1 MQVTQLYTLINNVTK
16 EILGETAVVNEDLSN
31 VVDIGKAV
39 FDATSVDNY
48 VKKLVNHIGKV
59 VFQNRAYAGGVPSV
73 LMDSWEFGSVLQK
86 VSMSLPEA
94 TENES
99 WKLVDGQEYKQD
111 VFTAPEIEAKFY
123 NSKVTFEIPM
133 SFTELQVKES
143 FSSREQLNGFVSMIT
158 TGVENSMTVK
168 LDALIMRA
176 INNMTGETLVNGIGS
191 GTAGAKVLDF
201 TKTSGKAVNLL
212 KLYNDQAA
220 TADKVTYATAL
231 TNYHF
236 IKFATYTIG
245 IYADRMTKISKLFN
259 IGAKERF
266 TPADMRRCVLLSD
279 FAKAAVTYLQAD
291 IQSPD
296 MVALPAHD
304 PVPYWQGS
312 GTDYALGSIGIIDVK
327 TASGETVKVPA
338 EGAGASKKKN
348 AAIIGVMFDRDA
360 VGVSNL
366 DRRTTTAY
374 NAKAEFYNNWYKMD
388 AGYYNDLN
396 ENFVV
401 FFIGE
406 TSAIA

>member
-1 MQVTQLYTLINNVTK
+1 MKVTQLYTLINNVTK
-16 EILGETAVVNEDLSN
+16 EILGDTAVVNEDLSN
-31 VVDIGKAV
+31 VVDIGKSI
-39 FDATSVDNY
+39 FDQTSVDNY

-73 LMDSWEFGSVLQK
+73 LMDAWEFGSVLQK
-86 VSMSLPEA
+86 VSMALPEA

-99 WKLVDGQEYKQD
+99 WKLIDGQEYKQD
-111 VFTAPEIEAKFY
+111 VFTAPKVEAKFY

-176 INNMTGETLVNGIGS
+176 INNMTGETLVAGIGS
-191 GTAGAKVLDF
+191 GAAGAKTLDF
-201 TKTSGKAVNLL
+201 SKTSGRTINLL
-212 KLYNDQAA
+212 KLYNEQAA
-220 TADKVTYATAL
+220 TADRVTVANAL
-231 TNYHF
+231 TNYKF
-236 IKFATYTIG
+236 IKFATYTMG
-245 IYADRMTKISKLFN
+245 IVADRMSKISKLFN
-259 IGAKERF
+259 VGGKERF

-279 FAKAAVTYLQAD
+279 FSKAAVTYLQAD
-291 IQSPD
+291 IQSPE
-296 MVALPAHD
+296 MVALPQHD
-304 PVPYWQGS
+304 AVPYWQGS
-312 GTDYALGSIGIIDVK
+312 GADYVLSSTGIIDIK
-327 TASGETVKVPA
+327 TAGGETVKVPA
-338 EGAGASKKKN
+338 EGVGTGKKN

-360 VGVSNL
+360 VGVANL

-406 TSAIA
+406 TLA

>member
-1 MQVTQLYTLINNVTK
+1 MKVTQLYTLINNVTK

-31 VVDIGKAV
+31 VVDIGKSI
-39 FDATSVDNY
+39 FDQTSVDNY

-59 VFQNRAYAGGVPSV
+59 IFVDRVYAGGVPSV

-111 VFTAPEIEAKFY
+111 VFTAPKIEAKFF

-158 TGVENSMTVK
+158 TSVENSMTVK

-176 INNMTGETLVNGIGS
+176 INNMTGETLAAGIGS
-191 GTAGAKVLDF
+191 GAVGSKTLDF
-201 TKTSGKAVNLL
+201 TQTSATAVNLL

-220 TADKVTYATAL
+220 TADKVTVANAL
-231 TNYHF
+231 TNYNF
-236 IKFATYTIG
+236 IKFATYTMG
-245 IYADRMTKISKLFN
+245 IYADRMSKISKLFN
-259 IGAKERF
+259 VGGKERF

-279 FAKAAVTYLQAD
+279 FSKAAVTFLQAD
-291 IQSPD
+291 IQSPE
-296 MVALPAHD
+296 MVALPQHD
-304 PVPYWQGS
+304 AVPYWQGS
-312 GTDYALGSIGIIDVK
+312 GTDYALSSTGIIDIK
-327 TASGETVKVPA
+327 TASGEIVKVPA
-338 EGAGASKKKN
+338 EGTASGNTN
-348 AAIIGVMFDRDA
+348 AAILGVMFDRDA
-360 VGVSNL
+360 VGVANL

-406 TSAIA
+406 TLA

>member
-1 MQVTQLYTLINNVTK
+1 MKVTQLYTLINNVTK
-16 EILGETAVVNEDLSN
+16 EILGDTAVVNEDLSN
-31 VVDIGKAV
+31 VVDIGKSI
-39 FDATSVDNY
+39 FDQTSVDNY

-73 LMDSWEFGSVLQK
+73 LMDAWEFGSVLQK
-86 VSMSLPEA
+86 VSMALPEA

-99 WKLVDGQEYKQD
+99 WKLVDGQQYKQD
-111 VFTAPEIEAKFY
+111 VFTAPKVEAKFY

-158 TGVENSMTVK
+158 TGVENSMTIK

-176 INNMTGETLVNGIGS
+176 INNMTGETLVAGIGS
-191 GTAGAKVLDF
+191 GAVGAKILDF
-201 TKTSGKAVNLL
+201 SKTSGRAINLL

-220 TADKVTYATAL
+220 TADKATVANAL
-231 TNYHF
+231 TNYKF
-236 IKFATYTIG
+236 IKFATYTMG
-245 IYADRMTKISKLFN
+245 IVADRMSKISKLFN
-259 IGAKERF
+259 VGLKERF

-279 FAKAAVTYLQAD
+279 FSKAAVTYLQAD
-291 IQSPD
+291 IQSPE

-312 GTDYALGSIGIIDVK
+312 GTDYQLSSTGIIDIK
-327 TASGETVKVPA
+327 TASGENVKVPA
-338 EGAGASKKKN
+338 EGVGAGKKN
-348 AAIIGVMFDRDA
+348 AAILGVMFDRDA
-360 VGVSNL
+360 VGVANL

-396 ENFVV
+396 ENFIV

-406 TSAIA
+406 TLA

>member
-16 EILGETAVVNEDLSN
+16 EILGDTAVVNEDLSN
-31 VVDIGKAV
+31 VVDIGKSI
-39 FDATSVDNY
+39 FDQTSVDNY

-59 VFQNRAYAGGVPSV
+59 IFQDRVYAGGVPSV
-73 LMDSWEFGSVLQK
+73 LMDAWEFGSVLQK
-86 VSMSLPEA
+86 VSMALPEA

-99 WKLVDGQEYKQD
+99 WNLVDGQEYKQD
-111 VFTAPEIEAKFY
+111 VFTAPKVEAKFY

-158 TGVENSMTVK
+158 TSVENSMTVK
-168 LDALIMRA
+168 LDSLIMRA
-176 INNMTGETLVNGIGS
+176 INNMTGETLVSGIGT
-191 GTAGAKVLDF
+191 GEAGSKTLDF
-201 TKTSGKAVNLL
+201 SQTSSRAVNLL
-212 KLYNDQAA
+212 ALYNAQAA
-220 TADKVTYATAL
+220 AADQVTVANAL
-231 TNYHF
+231 TNSGF
-236 IKFATYTIG
+236 IKFATYTMG
-245 IYADRMTKISKLFN
+245 IYADRMSKISKLFN
-259 IGAKERF
+259 VGGKERF

-279 FAKAAVTYLQAD
+279 FSKAAVSYLQSD
-291 IQSPD
+291 IQSPE
-296 MVALPAHD
+296 MVALPPHD
-304 PVPYWQGS
+304 AVPYWQGS
-312 GTDYALGSIGIIDVK
+312 GTDYALTSTGIIDIK

-338 EGAGASKKKN
+338 T
-348 AAIIGVMFDRDA
+348 AAILGVMFDRDA
-360 VGVSNL
+360 VGVANL

-406 TSAIA
+406 SAA

>member
-31 VVDIGKAV
+31 VVDIGKSI
-39 FDATSVDNY
+39 FDQTSVDNY

-59 VFQNRAYAGGVPSV
+59 IFQDRVYAGGVPSV

-111 VFTAPEIEAKFY
+111 VFTAPKVEAKFY

-158 TGVENSMTVK
+158 TSVENSMTVK

-176 INNMTGETLVNGIGS
+176 INNMTGETLVAGIGS
-191 GTAGAKVLDF
+191 GTAGAKTLDF
-201 TKTSGKAVNLL
+201 TKTSGRAVNLL
-212 KLYNDQAA
+212 ALYNAQAD
-220 TADKVTYATAL
+220 TADKVTVANAL
-231 TNYHF
+231 TNYKF
-236 IKFATYTIG
+236 IKFATYTLG
-245 IYADRMTKISKLFN
+245 IYADRMSKISKLFN
-259 IGAKERF
+259 VGGKERF

-291 IQSPD
+291 IQSPE
-296 MVALPAHD
+296 MVALPQHD
-304 PVPYWQGS
+304 AVPYWQGS
-312 GTDYALGSIGIIDVK
+312 GTDYALSSTGIIDIK

-338 EGAGASKKKN
+338 EGSETGNTN
-348 AAIIGVMFDRDA
+348 AAILGVMFDRDA
-360 VGVSNL
+360 VGVANL

-406 TSAIA
+406 TLA

>member
-16 EILGETAVVNEDLSN
+16 EILGDTAVVNEDLSN
-31 VVDIGKAV
+31 VVDIGKSI
-39 FDATSVDNY
+39 FDQTSVDNY

-59 VFQNRAYAGGVPSV
+59 IFQDRVYAGGVPSV
-73 LMDSWEFGSVLQK
+73 LMDAWEFGSVLQK
-86 VSMSLPEA
+86 VSMALPEA

-111 VFTAPEIEAKFY
+111 VFTAPKVEAKFF

-158 TGVENSMTVK
+158 TSVENSMTVK

-176 INNMTGETLVNGIGS
+176 INNMTGETLVAGIGS
-191 GTAGAKVLDF
+191 GVAGSKTLDF
-201 TKTSGKAVNLL
+201 SATSGRAVNLL

-220 TADKVTYATAL
+220 TADKVTVATAL
-231 TNYHF
+231 TNYKF
-236 IKFATYTIG
+236 IKFATYTLG
-245 IYADRMTKISKLFN
+245 IYADRMSKISKLFN
-259 IGAKERF
+259 VGGKERF

-291 IQSPD
+291 IQSPE
-296 MVALPAHD
+296 MVALPQHD
-304 PVPYWQGS
+304 AVPYWQGS
-312 GTDYALGSIGIIDVK
+312 GTDYALSSTGIIDIK
-327 TASGETVKVPA
+327 TASGEIVKVPA
-338 EGAGASKKKN
+338 EGSETGNKN
-348 AAIIGVMFDRDA
+348 AAILGVMFDRDA
-360 VGVSNL
+360 VGVANL

-406 TSAIA
+406 TLA

>member
-31 VVDIGKAV
+31 VVDIGKSI
-39 FDATSVDNY
+39 FDQTSVDNY

-59 VFQNRAYAGGVPSV
+59 IFQNRAYAGGVPSV
-73 LMDSWEFGSVLQK
+73 LMDAWEFGSVLQK
-86 VSMSLPEA
+86 VSMALPEA

-111 VFTAPEIEAKFY
+111 VFTAPKVEAKFY

-176 INNMTGETLVNGIGS
+176 INNMTGETLVAGIGS
-191 GTAGAKVLDF
+191 GTAGAKTLDF
-201 TKTSGKAVNLL
+201 SKTSGRAINLL

-220 TADKVTYATAL
+220 TANKVTVANAL
-231 TNYHF
+231 TNYNF
-236 IKFATYTIG
+236 IKFATYTMG
-245 IYADRMTKISKLFN
+245 IVADRMSKISKLFN
-259 IGAKERF
+259 VGGKERF

-279 FAKAAVTYLQAD
+279 FSKAAVTYLQAD
-291 IQSPD
+291 IQSPE
-296 MVALPAHD
+296 MVALPQHD
-304 PVPYWQGS
+304 AVPYWQGS
-312 GTDYALGSIGIIDVK
+312 GTDYTLSSTGIIDIK
-327 TASGETVKVPA
+327 TAGGETVKVPA
-338 EGAGASKKKN
+338 EGAGTGKKN
-348 AAIIGVMFDRDA
+348 AAILGVMFDRDA
-360 VGVSNL
+360 VGVANL

-396 ENFVV
+396 ENFIV

-406 TSAIA
+406 TLA

>member
-31 VVDIGKAV
+31 VVDIGKSI
-39 FDATSVDNY
+39 FDQTSVDNY

-73 LMDSWEFGSVLQK
+73 LMDAWEFGSVLQK
-86 VSMSLPEA
+86 VSMALPEA

-99 WKLVDGQEYKQD
+99 WALVDGQEYKQD
-111 VFTAPEIEAKFY
+111 VFTAPKVEAKFY

-176 INNMTGETLVNGIGS
+176 INNMTGETLVAGIGS
-191 GTAGAKVLDF
+191 GAAGAKVLDF
-201 TKTSGKAVNLL
+201 SATSGRAINLL

-220 TADKVTYATAL
+220 AADKVTVANAL
-231 TNYHF
+231 TNYGF

-245 IYADRMTKISKLFN
+245 IVADRMSKISKLFN
-259 IGAKERF
+259 VGGKERF

-279 FAKAAVTYLQAD
+279 FSKAAVTYLQAD
-291 IQSPD
+291 IQSPE

-312 GTDYALGSIGIIDVK
+312 GTDYLLSSTGIIDIK

-338 EGAGASKKKN
+338 EGVDTGDKN

-360 VGVSNL
+360 VGVANL

-406 TSAIA
+406 TLA

>member
-1 MQVTQLYTLINNVTK
+1 MKVTQLYILINNVTK

-31 VVDIGKAV
+31 VVDIGKSI
-39 FDATSVDNY
+39 FDQTSVDNY
-48 VKKLVNHIGKV
+48 VKKLVNQIGKV

-73 LMDSWEFGSVLQK
+73 LMDAWEFGSVLQK
-86 VSMSLPEA
+86 VSMALPEA

-99 WKLVDGQEYKQD
+99 WKLVDGQQYKQD
-111 VFTAPEIEAKFY
+111 VFTAPKVEAKFY

-176 INNMTGETLVNGIGS
+176 INNMVGETLVAGIGS
-191 GTAGAKVLDF
+191 GTAGAKTLDF
-201 TKTSGKAVNLL
+201 TKSSGRAINLL
-212 KLYNDQAA
+212 ALYNAQAVA
-220 TADKVTYATAL
+220 ADKATVANAL
-231 TNYHF
+231 TNYKF
-236 IKFATYTIG
+236 IKFATYTMG
-245 IYADRMTKISKLFN
+245 IVADRMNKISKLFN
-259 IGAKERF
+259 VGGKERF

-279 FAKAAVTYLQAD
+279 FSKAAVTYLQAD
-291 IQSPD
+291 IQSPE
-296 MVALPAHD
+296 MVALPTHD

-312 GTDYALGSIGIIDVK
+312 GTDYALSSTGIIDIK
-327 TASGETVKVPA
+327 TAGGETVKVPA
-338 EGAGASKKKN
+338 EGAGTGKKN
-348 AAIIGVMFDRDA
+348 AAILGVMFDRDA
-360 VGVSNL
+360 VGVANL

-406 TSAIA
+406 TLA

>member
-16 EILGETAVVNEDLSN
+16 EILGDTAVVNEDLSN
-31 VVDIGKAV
+31 VVDIGKSI
-39 FDATSVDNY
+39 FDQTSVDNY

-73 LMDSWEFGSVLQK
+73 LMDAWEFGSVLQK
-86 VSMSLPEA
+86 VSMALPEA

-111 VFTAPEIEAKFY
+111 VFTAPKVEAKFY

-176 INNMTGETLVNGIGS
+176 INNMTGETLVAGIGS
-191 GTAGAKVLDF
+191 GAAGAKTLDF
-201 TKTSGKAVNLL
+201 SKTSGRAINLL
-212 KLYNDQAA
+212 KLYNEQAED
-220 TADKVTYATAL
+220 ADKVYVANAL

-236 IKFATYTIG
+236 IKFATYTMG
-245 IYADRMTKISKLFN
+245 IVADRMSKISKLFN
-259 IGAKERF
+259 VGGKERF

-279 FAKAAVTYLQAD
+279 FSKAAVTYLQAD
-291 IQSPD
+291 IQSPE

-312 GTDYALGSIGIIDVK
+312 GTDYALSSTGIIDIK
-327 TASGETVKVPA
+327 TASGEHVKVP
-338 EGAGASKKKN
+338 ET

-360 VGVSNL
+360 VGVANL

-401 FFIGE
+401 FFIGDE
-406 TSAIA
+406 PVGV

>member
-16 EILGETAVVNEDLSN
+16 EILGDTAVVNEDLSN
-31 VVDIGKAV
+31 VVDIGKSI
-39 FDATSVDNY
+39 FDQTSVDNY

-73 LMDSWEFGSVLQK
+73 IMDAWEFGSVLQK
-86 VSMSLPEA
+86 VSMALPEA

-99 WKLVDGQEYKQD
+99 WKLVNGQEYKQD
-111 VFTAPEIEAKFY
+111 VFTAPKVEAKFY

-176 INNMTGETLVNGIGS
+176 INNMTGETLVAGIGS
-191 GTAGAKVLDF
+191 GAAGAKILDF
-201 TKTSGKAVNLL
+201 SKTSGRAINLL
-212 KLYNDQAA
+212 KLYNEQAVA
-220 TADKVTYATAL
+220 ADKATVANAL
-231 TNYHF
+231 TNYKF
-236 IKFATYTIG
+236 IKFATYTMG
-245 IYADRMTKISKLFN
+245 IVADRMSKISKLFN
-259 IGAKERF
+259 VGGKERF

-279 FAKAAVTYLQAD
+279 FSKAAVTYLQAD
-291 IQSPD
+291 IQSPE

-312 GTDYALGSIGIIDVK
+312 GPDYQLSSTGIIDIK

-338 EGAGASKKKN
+338 EGAGAGKKN
-348 AAIIGVMFDRDA
+348 AAILGVMFDRDA
-360 VGVSNL
+360 VGVANL

-406 TSAIA
+406 TLV

>member
-16 EILGETAVVNEDLSN
+16 EILGDTAVVKEDLSN
-31 VVDIGKAV
+31 VVDIGKSI
-39 FDATSVDNY
+39 FDQTSVDNY

-73 LMDSWEFGSVLQK
+73 LMDAWEFGSVLQK
-86 VSMSLPEA
+86 VSMALPEA

-111 VFTAPEIEAKFY
+111 VFTAPKVEAKFF

-176 INNMTGETLVNGIGS
+176 INNMTGETLVVGIGS
-191 GTAGAKVLDF
+191 GTAGAKTLDF
-201 TKTSGKAVNLL
+201 SKTSGRAINLL
-212 KLYNDQAA
+212 KLYNEQAA
-220 TADKVTYATAL
+220 TADKVTVANAL
-231 TNYHF
+231 TNYKF
-236 IKFATYTIG
+236 IKFATYTMG
-245 IYADRMTKISKLFN
+245 IVADRMSKISKLFN
-259 IGAKERF
+259 VGGKERF
-266 TPADMRRCVLLSD
+266 TPADMLRCVLLSD
-279 FAKAAVTYLQAD
+279 FSKAAVTYLQAD
-291 IQSPD
+291 IQSPE

-312 GTDYALGSIGIIDVK
+312 GTDYQLSSTGIIDIK
-327 TASGETVKVPA
+327 TASGENVKVTA
-338 EGAGASKKKN
+338 EGVGAGKKN
-348 AAIIGVMFDRDA
+348 AAILGVMFDRDA
-360 VGVSNL
+360 VGVANL

-406 TSAIA
+406 TLA

>member
-1 MQVTQLYTLINNVTK
+1 MKVTQLYTLINNVTK

-31 VVDIGKAV
+31 VVDIGKSI
-39 FDATSVDNY
+39 FDQTSVDNY

-73 LMDSWEFGSVLQK
+73 LMDAWEFGSVLQK
-86 VSMSLPEA
+86 VSMALPEA

-99 WKLVDGQEYKQD
+99 WNLVDGQEYKQD
-111 VFTAPEIEAKFY
+111 VFTAPKVEAKFY

-143 FSSREQLNGFVSMIT
+143 FSSAEQLNGFISMIA

-176 INNMTGETLVNGIGS
+176 INNMTGETLVAGIGS
-191 GTAGAKVLDF
+191 GTAGAKTLDF
-201 TKTSGKAVNLL
+201 TKTTGRAINLL

-220 TADKVTYATAL
+220 TADKVTVATAL
-231 TNYHF
+231 TNYNF
-236 IKFATYTIG
+236 IKFATYTMG
-245 IYADRMTKISKLFN
+245 IVADRMSKISKLFN
-259 IGAKERF
+259 VGGKERF
-266 TPADMRRCVLLSD
+266 TPTDMRRCVLLSD
-279 FAKAAVTYLQAD
+279 FSKAAVTYLQAD
-291 IQSPD
+291 IQSPE

-312 GTDYALGSIGIIDVK
+312 GVNYALSSTGIIDIK
-327 TASGETVKVPA
+327 TAGGETVKVPA
-338 EGAGASKKKN
+338 EGAGTGKKN
-348 AAIIGVMFDRDA
+348 AAILGVMFDRDA
-360 VGVSNL
+360 VGVANL

-406 TSAIA
+406 TLA

>member
-1 MQVTQLYTLINNVTK
+1 MKITQLYTLINNVTK

-31 VVDIGKAV
+31 VVDIGKSI
-39 FDATSVDNY
+39 FDQTSVDNY

-73 LMDSWEFGSVLQK
+73 LMDAWEFGSVLQK
-86 VSMSLPEA
+86 VSMALPEA

-99 WKLVDGQEYKQD
+99 WKLVDGQQYKQD
-111 VFTAPEIEAKFY
+111 VFTAPKVEAKFY

-176 INNMTGETLVNGIGS
+176 INNMTGETLIVGIGS
-191 GTAGAKVLDF
+191 GDAGAKTLDF
-201 TKTSGKAVNLL
+201 SKTSGRAINLL
-212 KLYNDQAA
+212 KLYNDQAT
-220 TADKVTYATAL
+220 TADKVTVTTAL
-231 TNYHF
+231 TNYKF
-236 IKFATYTIG
+236 IKFATYTMG
-245 IYADRMTKISKLFN
+245 IVADRMSKISKLFN
-259 IGAKERF
+259 VGGKERF

-291 IQSPD
+291 IQSPE
-296 MVALPAHD
+296 MVALPQHD
-304 PVPYWQGS
+304 AVPYWQGS
-312 GTDYALGSIGIIDVK
+312 GPDYALSSTGIIDIK
-327 TASGETVKVPA
+327 TASGEIVKIPA
-338 EGAGASKKKN
+338 EGVGTGKKN
-348 AAIIGVMFDRDA
+348 AAILGVMFDRDA
-360 VGVSNL
+360 VGVANL

-406 TSAIA
+406 ILA

>member
-16 EILGETAVVNEDLSN
+16 EILGETAVVKEDLSN
-31 VVDIGKAV
+31 VVDIGKSI
-39 FDATSVDNY
+39 FDQTSVDNY
-48 VKKLVNHIGKV
+48 VKKLVNQIGKV

-73 LMDSWEFGSVLQK
+73 LMDAWEFGSVLQK
-86 VSMSLPEA
+86 VSMALPEA

-99 WKLVDGQEYKQD
+99 WKLVNGQQYKQD
-111 VFTAPEIEAKFY
+111 VFTAPKVEAKFY

-168 LDALIMRA
+168 LDSLIMRA
-176 INNMTGETLVNGIGS
+176 INNMTGETLVAGIGS
-191 GTAGAKVLDF
+191 GTAGAKTLDF
-201 TKTSGKAVNLL
+201 SKTSGRAINLL
-212 KLYNDQAA
+212 KLYNEQAA
-220 TADKVTYATAL
+220 TADKVTVANAL
-231 TNYHF
+231 TNYNF
-236 IKFATYTIG
+236 IKFATYTMG
-245 IYADRMTKISKLFN
+245 VVADRMSKISKLFN
-259 IGAKERF
+259 VGGKERF

-279 FAKAAVTYLQAD
+279 FSKAAVTYLQAD
-291 IQSPD
+291 IQSPE

-312 GTDYALGSIGIIDVK
+312 GTDYALSSTGIIDIK
-327 TASGETVKVPA
+327 TASGENVKVPA
-338 EGAGASKKKN
+338 EGVGAGKKN
-348 AAIIGVMFDRDA
+348 AAILGVMFDRDA
-360 VGVSNL
+360 VGVANL
-366 DRRTTTAY
+366 ERRTTTAY

-406 TSAIA
+406 TLA

>member
-1 MQVTQLYTLINNVTK
+1 MQVTQLFTLINNVTK
-16 EILGETAVVNEDLSN
+16 EILGETAVVKEDLSN
-31 VVDIGKAV
+31 VVDIGKSI
-39 FDATSVDNY
+39 FDQTSVDNY

-73 LMDSWEFGSVLQK
+73 LMDAWEFGSVLQK
-86 VSMSLPEA
+86 VSMALPEA

-111 VFTAPEIEAKFY
+111 VFTAPKVEAKFY

-176 INNMTGETLVNGIGS
+176 INNMTGETLVAGIGS
-191 GTAGAKVLDF
+191 GTAGVKTLDF
-201 TKTSGKAVNLL
+201 SKTSGRAINLL

-220 TADKVTYATAL
+220 AADKATVANAL
-231 TNYHF
+231 TNYKF
-236 IKFATYTIG
+236 IKFATYTMG
-245 IYADRMTKISKLFN
+245 IVADRMSKISKLFN
-259 IGAKERF
+259 VGGKERF

-279 FAKAAVTYLQAD
+279 FSKAAVTYLQAD
-291 IQSPD
+291 IQSPE

-312 GTDYALGSIGIIDVK
+312 GTDYQLSSTGIIDIK
-327 TASGETVKVPA
+327 TASGENVKVPA
-338 EGAGASKKKN
+338 EGVGAGKKN
-348 AAIIGVMFDRDA
+348 AAILGVMFDRDA
-360 VGVSNL
+360 VGVANL

-406 TSAIA
+406 TLA

>member
-16 EILGETAVVNEDLSN
+16 EILGDTAVVKEDLSN
-31 VVDIGKAV
+31 VVDIGKSI
-39 FDATSVDNY
+39 FDQTSVDNY

-73 LMDSWEFGSVLQK
+73 LMDAWEFGSVLQK
-86 VSMSLPEA
+86 VSMALPEA

-111 VFTAPEIEAKFY
+111 VFTAPKVEAKFY

-176 INNMTGETLVNGIGS
+176 INNMTGETLVAGIGS
-191 GTAGAKVLDF
+191 GAAGAKTLDF
-201 TKTSGKAVNLL
+201 SKTSGRAINLL
-212 KLYNDQAA
+212 KLYNEQAA
-220 TADKVTYATAL
+220 TADKVTVANAL
-231 TNYHF
+231 TNYKF
-236 IKFATYTIG
+236 IKFATYTMG
-245 IYADRMTKISKLFN
+245 IVADRMSKISKLFN
-259 IGAKERF
+259 VGGKERF

-279 FAKAAVTYLQAD
+279 FSKAAVTYLQAD
-291 IQSPD
+291 IQSPE

-312 GTDYALGSIGIIDVK
+312 GTDYALSSTGIIDIK
-327 TASGETVKVPA
+327 TASGENVKVPA
-338 EGAGASKKKN
+338 EGAGAGKKN
-348 AAIIGVMFDRDA
+348 AAILGVMFDRDA
-360 VGVSNL
+360 VGVANL

-406 TSAIA
+406 TLA

>member
-31 VVDIGKAV
+31 VVDIGKSI
-39 FDATSVDNY
+39 FDQTSVDNY

-73 LMDSWEFGSVLQK
+73 LMDAWEFGSVLQK
-86 VSMSLPEA
+86 VSMALPEA

-111 VFTAPEIEAKFY
+111 VFTAPKVEAKFY

-176 INNMTGETLVNGIGS
+176 INNMAGETLVAGIGS
-191 GTAGAKVLDF
+191 GTAGAKTLDF
-201 TKTSGKAVNLL
+201 SKTSGRAINLL

-220 TADKVTYATAL
+220 TADKATVANAL

-236 IKFATYTIG
+236 IKFATYTMG
-245 IYADRMTKISKLFN
+245 IVADRMSKISKLFN
-259 IGAKERF
+259 VGGKERF

-279 FAKAAVTYLQAD
+279 FSKAAVTYLQAD
-291 IQSPD
+291 IQSPE

-312 GTDYALGSIGIIDVK
+312 GTDYLLSSTGIIDIK
-327 TASGETVKVPA
+327 TAGGETVKVPA
-338 EGAGASKKKN
+338 EGAGAGKKN

-360 VGVSNL
+360 VGVANL

-396 ENFVV
+396 ENFIV

-406 TSAIA
+406 TLA

>member
-1 MQVTQLYTLINNVTK
+1 MKVTQLYTLINNVTK

-31 VVDIGKAV
+31 VVDIGKSI
-39 FDATSVDNY
+39 FDQTSVDNY

-73 LMDSWEFGSVLQK
+73 LMDAWEFGSVLQK
-86 VSMSLPEA
+86 VSMALPEA

-99 WKLVDGQEYKQD
+99 WNLVDGQEYKQD
-111 VFTAPEIEAKFY
+111 VFTAPKVEAKFY

-176 INNMTGETLVNGIGS
+176 INNMTGETLVAGIGS
-191 GTAGAKVLDF
+191 GTAGAKTLDF
-201 TKTSGKAVNLL
+201 SKTSGRAINLL

-220 TADKVTYATAL
+220 TADKVTVATAL

-236 IKFATYTIG
+236 IKFATYTMG
-245 IYADRMTKISKLFN
+245 IVADRMSKISKLFN
-259 IGAKERF
+259 VGGKERF

-279 FAKAAVTYLQAD
+279 FSKAAVTYLQAD
-291 IQSPD
+291 IQSPE

-312 GTDYALGSIGIIDVK
+312 GVNYALSSTGIIDIK
-327 TASGETVKVPA
+327 TAGGETVKVPA
-338 EGAGASKKKN
+338 EGAGTGKKN
-348 AAIIGVMFDRDA
+348 AAILGVMFDRDA
-360 VGVSNL
+360 VGVANL

-406 TSAIA
+406 TQA

>member
-16 EILGETAVVNEDLSN
+16 EILGDTAVVNEDLSN
-31 VVDIGKAV
+31 VVDIGKSI
-39 FDATSVDNY
+39 FDQTSVDNY

-73 LMDSWEFGSVLQK
+73 LMDAWEFGSVLQK
-86 VSMSLPEA
+86 VSMALPEA

-111 VFTAPEIEAKFY
+111 VFTAPKVEAKFY

-176 INNMTGETLVNGIGS
+176 INNMTGETLVAGIGS
-191 GTAGAKVLDF
+191 GVVGAKTLDF
-201 TKTSGKAVNLL
+201 SKTSGRAINLL
-212 KLYNDQAA
+212 KLYNDQSA
-220 TADKVTYATAL
+220 TADKVTVANAL
-231 TNYHF
+231 TNYNF
-236 IKFATYTIG
+236 IKFATYTMG
-245 IYADRMTKISKLFN
+245 IVADRMSKISKLFN
-259 IGAKERF
+259 VGSKERF

-279 FAKAAVTYLQAD
+279 FSKAAVTYLQAD
-291 IQSPD
+291 IQSPE

-312 GTDYALGSIGIIDVK
+312 GTDYRLSSTGIIDIK

-338 EGAGASKKKN
+338 EGAGAGKKN
-348 AAIIGVMFDRDA
+348 AAILGVMFDRDA
-360 VGVSNL
+360 VGVANL

-406 TSAIA
+406 TLA

>member
-16 EILGETAVVNEDLSN
+16 EILGDTAVVKEDLSN
-31 VVDIGKAV
+31 VVDIGKSI
-39 FDATSVDNY
+39 FDQTSVDNY
-48 VKKLVNHIGKV
+48 VKKLVNQIGKV

-73 LMDSWEFGSVLQK
+73 LMDAWEFGSVLQK
-86 VSMSLPEA
+86 VSMALPEA

-99 WKLVDGQEYKQD
+99 WKLVDGQQYKQD
-111 VFTAPEIEAKFY
+111 VFTAPKVEAKFY

-176 INNMTGETLVNGIGS
+176 INNMTGETLVAGIGS
-191 GTAGAKVLDF
+191 GTAGAKTLDF
-201 TKTSGKAVNLL
+201 SKTSGRAINLL
-212 KLYNDQAA
+212 KLYNEQAA
-220 TADKVTYATAL
+220 TADKVTVANAL
-231 TNYHF
+231 TNYKF
-236 IKFATYTIG
+236 IKFATYTMSIV
-245 IYADRMTKISKLFN
+245 ADRMSKISKLFN
-259 IGAKERF
+259 VGGKERF

-279 FAKAAVTYLQAD
+279 FSKAAVTYLQAD
-291 IQSPD
+291 IQSPE

-312 GTDYALGSIGIIDVK
+312 GTDYQLSSTGIIDIK
-327 TASGETVKVPA
+327 TASGENVKVPA
-338 EGAGASKKKN
+338 EGNGAGKKN
-348 AAIIGVMFDRDA
+348 AAILGVMFDRDA
-360 VGVSNL
+360 VGVANL

-406 TSAIA
+406 TQA